1 MRLQRVLGVLAL
13 AAAVS
18 ACSGGTTAPQRSP
31 GPIDQVVRAVEQRI
45 DPASAQGRVAD
56 RQFHSASLDRDMPY
70 KIYLPPGYDRD
81 TSRRYPTLYLLHGF
95 GSSDDQW
102 VNLGLATEAD
112 RLIRSSQIAPLVVV
126 MPEGENSYWVDHAN
140 GGPRW
145 GAYVARDLVREIE
158 GGYRVMPGP
167 RNRAIGGISMGAHGA
182 MQLSLNYPGVF
193 GSVGAHS
200 LVLRRFGSA
209 PQFFGEQ
216 VDFEERDPVV
226 LVRERTEIA
235 RTLAVWI
242 DIGAD
247 DEWAPLAIEFEN
259 ELNELRITNQWHLW
273 PGGHTD
279 QYWSSHVADYL
290 RYYDAALAGK
300 VPHS

>member
-1 MRLQRVLGVLAL
+1 MRPHRVLGVLTL
-13 AAAVS
+13 AAALS
-18 ACSGGTTAPQRSP
+18 ACGAGTTAPQRSP

-45 DPASAQGRVAD
+45 DPASAQGRVED

-70 KIYLPPGYDRD
+70 KIYLPPGYDRE

-95 GSSDDQW
+95 GSSDTQW
-102 VNLGLATEAD
+102 VNLGLATEAE

-145 GAYVARDLVREIE
+145 GAYVARDLVREVE
-158 GGYRVMPGP
+158 GGYRVMPGQ

-216 VDFEERDPVV
+216 IDFEERDPVV